1 MLFDPSGASVAGKET
16 LDLCATSGAS
26 MRGFCCVVKKGSGHW
41 GPPGGGGGG
50 GGKGLVV
57 VGGLEIDK
65 VGEGAR
71 LTSD

>member
-1 MLFDPSGASVAGKET
+1 MWSRRVQDIG
-16 LDLCATSGAS
+16 
-26 MRGFCCVVKKGSGHW
+26 
-41 GPPGGGGGG
+41 GPRGGGGG